1 MARSEAGLMP
11 NGQDGVPH
19 HSHWLGTQVPGGPGQ
34 PSRSVAYYDAA
45 SLYPSSGEFFF
56 FFFFREEVLSFL
68 VRERIL
74 SFLTLPKKR
83 EFFILHVFCL
93 FLTPSKKSLDFL
105 EIYFSLLSVVLQN
118 CEMFPW
124 AREPCTWSID
134 ESLEGI
140 IQDAD

>member
-56 FFFFREEVLSFL
+56 FAGRSL
-68 VRERIL
+68 
-74 SFLTLPKKR
+74 
-83 EFFILHVFCL
+83 EFFGAGKSLEFFDSTKKEGVFYPSC
-93 FLTPSKKSLDFL
+93 FLPFFNSVKKSLDFL

>member
-34 PSRSVAYYDAA
+34 PSSH
-45 SLYPSSGEFFF
+45 PGSGMHRF
-56 FFFFREEVLSFL
+56 
-68 VRERIL
+68 
-74 SFLTLPKKR
+74 
-83 EFFILHVFCL
+83 FCL

-134 ESLEGI
+134 ESLE
-140 IQDAD
+140 